1 MDTILAHSRPNQ
13 QAIFESLIEP
23 LSELLK
29 ESPGQNDFFRS
40 IEHFQLELTLKT
52 PSYNCFQNS
61 SRPGIF
67 GINFTSRRTA
77 LNSPNELT
85 FSSPCLWYTL
95 LTVFRYKIF
104 SPKPYNKRVCPRV
117 AVY

>member
-40 IEHFQLELTLKT
+40 IDLFQIEAHRQNAQLQLLSKRFAAGHFWYKFYLPTHRSKQPELPHVLFTLFVV
-52 PSYNCFQNS
+52 Y
-61 SRPGIF
+61 
-67 GINFTSRRTA
+67 TSRCF
-77 LNSPNELT
+77 P
-85 FSSPCLWYTL
+85 
-95 LTVFRYKIF
+95 V
-104 SPKPYNKRVCPRV
+104 
-117 AVY
+117 